1 MAKLFG
7 SKTKICVFI
16 SGKGS
21 NLNSLIKYFKKKRSQ
36 IEINLVVSSNPSAKG
51 IKYALKNNIQHKIFK
66 FINKKNDEK
75 KILKILKKRDIAL
88 LCLAGFMKI
97 LSKNFIEKF
106 DGKIINIHP
115 SLLPKY
121 KGLNTHQRVIDKG
134 DKYSGCTIHYVNSK
148 LDSGKII
155 IKKRVKLSSFETAK
169 SLKKKIQKQE
179 HLIYPRIIEK
189 IIRT

>member
-21 NLNSLIKYFKKKRSQ
+21 NLNSIIKYFKKKRSQ

-88 LCLAGFMKI
+88 LCLAGFIWYRLDTKDTNNTNK
-97 LSKNFIEKF
+97 L
-106 DGKIINIHP
+106 INIP
-115 SLLPKY
+115 ISEIPKF
-121 KGLNTHQRVIDKG
+121 
-134 DKYSGCTIHYVNSK
+134 NS
-148 LDSGKII
+148 
-155 IKKRVKLSSFETAK
+155 F
-169 SLKKKIQKQE
+169 
-179 HLIYPRIIEK
+179 Y
-189 IIRT
+189 